1 MAKSLLLNI
10 LVDILGNY
18 VEDLTQDHLKLAVW
32 SGKIELFDLKL
43 KKTALDKLKLPITV
57 GRGCVKRLSLNI
69 PWANLNKKPVS
80 VIIDGIFLEAGPL
93 DLSSISKEESERMKA
108 KSRLKKIEKVE
119 HTILASI
126 QNKEELHQKSKK
138 LTFIKKLANKIIDN
152 LEVKLTNL
160 HIRYEDEDS
169 IPGSNFSCGITIE
182 NMSLATTDENWLA
195 TFINREIEKKH
206 EISINKLVVLN
217 NCNFYWNTSSTLSKD
232 LSYEDWQAKM
242 LALIYSSTY
251 SASTSKLAEGFKS
264 TLNESTTHRAYVQD
278 LIEPMSFILS
288 PPNQSI
294 IKVTSGEI
302 CSETMPST
310 DVLVEGGSIPVAFHE
325 DQYRQIIL
333 LGKVFKDRNRRKFL
347 VTHRPPVRPTEDPVA
362 WWHYAYRLL
371 TGHDVSRRKMVSIH
385 VISSLYHIIH
395 VYCYYYYFFYFYKYL
410 PVVFW
415 ILIYHLYIVIC
426 SLLILFVIIYM
437 YIVNGNAG
445 VCEVYA
451 SLYPFL
457 SKEYSPQRDPE

>member
-32 SGKIELFDLKL
+32 SGIIELFDLKL
-43 KKTALDKLKLPITV
+43 KKTALDKFKLPITV

-69 PWANLNKKPVS
+69 PWTNLNKKPVS

-93 DLSSISKEESERMKA
+93 DLSSLSKEDSERMKL
-108 KSRLKKIEKVE
+108 KSRLKKMEKVE
-119 HTILASI
+119 YNIVAAI

-138 LTFIKKLANKIIDN
+138 VTFIKKLANKIIDN

-160 HIRYEDEDS
+160 HIRYEDKDS
-169 IPGSNFSCGITIE
+169 IPGSNFSCGITVE
-182 NMSLATTDENWLA
+182 SMSLATTDDNWLA

-206 EISINKLVVLN
+206 DISINKLVIVN
-217 NCNFYWNTSSTLSKD
+217 NCNFYWNISSLLSSD
-232 LSYEDWQAKM
+232 LSYEEWQAKM

-251 SASTSKLAEGFKS
+251 SSSSSSSSKLTEEFKN
-264 TLNESTTHRAYVQD
+264 TLHESNITYVNE

-294 IKVTSGEI
+294 IKLISREV

-310 DVLVEGGSIPVAFHE
+310 DVLVEGGAIPLSFHA

-347 VTHRPPVRPTEDPVA
+347 VTHRPPLRPTEDPVA

-371 TGHDVSRRKMVSIH
+371 TGHDVSRRKMVSG
-385 VISSLYHIIH
+385 
-395 VYCYYYYFFYFYKYL
+395 
-410 PVVFW
+410 
-415 ILIYHLYIVIC
+415 IL
-426 SLLILFVIIYM
+426 
-437 YIVNGNAG
+437 
-445 VCEVYA
+445 
-451 SLYPFL
+451 
-457 SKEYSPQRDPE
+457 

>member
-108 KSRLKKIEKVE
+108 KSRLKKMEKVE

-160 HIRYEDEDS
+160 HIRYEDQDS
-169 IPGSNFSCGITIE
+169 IPGSNLSCGITIE
-182 NMSLATTDENWLA
+182 SMSLATTDENWLA

-242 LALIYSSTY
+242 LALIYSSPY
-251 SASTSKLAEGFKS
+251 SSSSSTTTSKLAEF
-264 TLNESTTHRAYVQD
+264 
-278 LIEPMSFILS
+278 IEPMSFILS

-294 IKVTSGEI
+294 IKVTSREI

-310 DVLVEGGSIPVAFHE
+310 DVLVEGGSIPVVFHE

-371 TGHDVSRRKMVSIH
+371 TGHDVSRRKMVS
-385 VISSLYHIIH
+385 
-395 VYCYYYYFFYFYKYL
+395 
-410 PVVFW
+410 
-415 ILIYHLYIVIC
+415 
-426 SLLILFVIIYM
+426 
-437 YIVNGNAG
+437 
-445 VCEVYA
+445 
-451 SLYPFL
+451 
-457 SKEYSPQRDPE
+457 EYSDI

>member
-108 KSRLKKIEKVE
+108 KSRLKKMEKVE

-160 HIRYEDEDS
+160 HIRYEDQDS
-169 IPGSNFSCGITIE
+169 IPGSKFSCGITIDS
-182 NMSLATTDENWLA
+182 MSLATTDDNWLA

-251 SASTSKLAEGFKS
+251 SPSTSKFAEGFKS
-264 TLNESTTHRAYVQD
+264 TLNESTIHANVQD

-294 IKVTSGEI
+294 IKVTSREV

-347 VTHRPPVRPTEDPVA
+347 VTHRPPLRPTEDPVA

-371 TGHDVSRRKMVSIH
+371 TGHDVSRRKMVSTS
-385 VISSLYHIIH
+385 VI
-395 VYCYYYYFFYFYKYL
+395 YL
-410 PVVFW
+410 MSC
-415 ILIYHLYIVIC
+415 ITTTTSTTTSTTC
-426 SLLILFVIIYM
+426 
-437 YIVNGNAG
+437 
-445 VCEVYA
+445 
-451 SLYPFL
+451 
-457 SKEYSPQRDPE
+457 